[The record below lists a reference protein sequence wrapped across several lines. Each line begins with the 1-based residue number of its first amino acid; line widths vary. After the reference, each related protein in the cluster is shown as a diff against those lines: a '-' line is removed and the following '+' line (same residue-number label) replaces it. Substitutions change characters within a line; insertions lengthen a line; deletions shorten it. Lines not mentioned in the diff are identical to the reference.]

1 MLPFVSVWS
10 PLTCPSADAAGSPAP
25 EPTRRKALVEALHKH
40 VRRRT
45 EFRWVRMRLDESIA
59 RTGGSVQRAVAG
71 AVALRAHVTEA
82 AGEVV
87 LRRMGA
93 TVERIRPHG
102 EIGLP
107 VRADR
112 VVAEHENVAHAGR
125 AGTVSCACAM
135 TRRFI
140 PPTDVFSA

>member
-1 MLPFVSVWS
+1 VW
-10 PLTCPSADAAGSPAP
+10 SPAP

-59 RTGGSVQRAVAG
+59 RTGGGVQRAVG
-71 AVALRAHVTEA
+71 DAVALRAHVAES

-93 TVERIRPHG
+93 TVERIRP
-102 EIGLP
+102 LAS
-107 VRADR
+107 VRSQ
-112 VVAEHENVAHAGR
+112 VAAEGAPGDA
-125 AGTVSCACAM
+125 
-135 TRRFI
+135 
-140 PPTDVFSA
+140 